1 MVAWWVGN
9 AVLFLVVIPVV
20 HVLFKRVRERVQVIH
35 KNVGDILWGSNM
47 LTEVL
52 QGVPELLGKTDRLV
66 HAVSGA
72 ATEYGLAVARVAQLV
87 KG

>member
-9 AVLFLVVIPVV
+9 AVLFVVIIPLVNI
-20 HVLFKRVRERVQVIH
+20 LLKRVKGRVRVIQ
-35 KNVGDILWGSNM
+35 KNVGDILWGAGK
-47 LTEVL
+47 LTDAL

-66 HAVSGA
+66 GAVSGA
-72 ATEYGLAVARVAQLV
+72 ATQYGLAVARVAELV